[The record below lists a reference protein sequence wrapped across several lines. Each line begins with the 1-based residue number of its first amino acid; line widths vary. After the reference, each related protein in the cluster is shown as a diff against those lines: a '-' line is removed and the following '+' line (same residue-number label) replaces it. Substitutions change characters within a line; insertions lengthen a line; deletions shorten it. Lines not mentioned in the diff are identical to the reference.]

1 MEYLAVY
8 EKEKSSVS
16 LTRDE
21 QMDGHLAREADI
33 FCLDNGEM
41 TLIATA
47 KDGFLVERPVFP
59 VTITKKIGY
68 VRKQMEPADVSAGTE
83 E

>member
-21 QMDGHLAREADI
+21 QMDGHLARGANI
-33 FCLDNGEM
+33 YCLDGGEM

-59 VTITKKIGY
+59 VTITRKIGIHPE
-68 VRKQMEPADVSAGTE
+68 QMEPADVSAGTE